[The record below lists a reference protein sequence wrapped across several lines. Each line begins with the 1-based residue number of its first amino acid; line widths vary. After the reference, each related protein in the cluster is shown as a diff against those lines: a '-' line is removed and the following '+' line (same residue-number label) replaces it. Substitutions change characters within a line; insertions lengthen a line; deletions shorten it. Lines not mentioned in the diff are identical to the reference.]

1 MTSAATNGRKNILFA
16 LLISTAFAVVGF
28 NACGEKEEEMVEPEK
43 TVEFKS
49 GDEMLLF
56 IARRSVTT
64 MVRDGETYEPPVP
77 EEFPELLKESGVF
90 VTLEKHGDLRGCIG
104 YVFPVKPLYLGVR
117 DNAISAAV
125 RDPRFPPVTETEL
138 PELDVEISIMTP
150 LEETD
155 WQDIKVGRDGLYIE
169 GHGRAGLLL
178 PQVATDLGWDEATF
192 LTHVCYKAGLPPD
205 AYTDPEVKLFRFEAR
220 VFGGA
225 LIEKPV

>member
-1 MTSAATNGRKNILFA
+1 MKNVVTNRHKIILLT
-16 LLISTAFAVVGF
+16 LLTSTAFAVVTF
-28 NACGEKEEEMVEPEK
+28 NACGEKEEDMVEPEK
-43 TVEFKS
+43 AVEFES

-56 IARRSVTT
+56 IARCSVMT
-64 MVRDGETYEPPVP
+64 MVRDHKTYEPPIP
-77 EEFPELLKESGVF
+77 KEFPELLKESGVF

-155 WQDIKVGRDGLYIE
+155 WHDIQVGRDGLYIE

-178 PQVATDLGWDEATF
+178 PQVATDQGWDETTF

-205 AYTDPEVKLFRFEAR
+205 AYKDPEVKLFRFQAR
-220 VFGGA
+220 VFGGP
-225 LIEKPV
+225 LIEKPT